1 MMSMQAKLKRIA
13 QILNS
18 TSAEKVYHYY
28 HPANEDAPWIVW
40 AEDGESESFNSDNH
54 KSEQCIHGTIDCY
67 TLEEFDPL
75 LDEIQDALTE
85 AEIGWSLLSVQYED
99 ITNLIHYEWE
109 FNLA

>member
-13 QILNS
+13 QILND
-18 TSAEKVYHYY
+18 TSAERVYHYY
-28 HPANEDAPWIVW
+28 HPADIDAPWIVW
-40 AEDGESESFNSDNH
+40 AEDGESESFNSNNK
-54 KSEQCIHGTIDCY
+54 KSEQYVHGTIDCY

-75 LDEIQDALTE
+75 LDEIQDVLTE
-85 AEIGWSLLSVQYED
+85 AEIEWSLLSVQYED